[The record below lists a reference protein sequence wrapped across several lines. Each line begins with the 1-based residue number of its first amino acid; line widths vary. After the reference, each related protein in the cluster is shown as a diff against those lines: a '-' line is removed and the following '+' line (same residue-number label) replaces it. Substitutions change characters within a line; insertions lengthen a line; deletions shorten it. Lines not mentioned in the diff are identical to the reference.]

1 MSLVRSALSIA
12 LFAIAPTVLGAPQF
26 ARQAYG
32 QSDTFDYVIVG
43 GGPSGLVVAEQLS
56 RDPSV
61 RVALL
66 EAGPDPSLDPLVY
79 TPARFF
85 QTAEY
90 MWQYNSAPDPAL
102 GGRAAELWQG
112 RALGGGS
119 AVNGMGYCRGSSSV
133 FDEWAELS
141 GNDGLSWESM
151 FDAFKATTHF
161 QEDVHPEDQTPVN
174 ETSFGDGPLEI
185 TMQRFQLGFDRP
197 YVDKLS
203 SALGLEEIDFCSGYG
218 IGIAEQVDA
227 IRADNRTR
235 SYAWNTFGW
244 LAVTRPNFEVRHDA
258 WVSKIVFE
266 DKTAVGVTYTD
277 TLSNTTLSLSGREIV
292 VAAGAIGSPHL
303 LMLSG
308 VGPAD
313 QLEAVGVDVV
323 HDSPEVGQN
332 LMDHHYA
339 RLVYETIPEMGTV
352 WQWQNNIS
360 VSEAAEAQYEAT
372 GDGLLGVPDGN
383 VFGALRLP
391 DSVFEG
397 LGTYHTS
404 LDADRPHFIYEY
416 STAPLQV
423 SLANYSTI
431 TPFAALVQPEARG
444 NVTLAS
450 ADYRIQPTINSAYW
464 ATEADKAAM
473 IYAYKDFRALMTS
486 PELSPWLPVE
496 LFPGAN
502 VTSDEDIWAAIQES
516 SGSFHHPMGTVAIGT
531 VLDENWRVRGVD
543 GLRVVG
549 TPAAPRIITCHTQA
563 TAYAMGYRAAMDIA
577 AEDGLQ
583 IAK

>member
-1 MSLVRSALSIA
+1 
-12 LFAIAPTVLGAPQF
+12 
-26 ARQAYG
+26 
-32 QSDTFDYVIVG
+32 
-43 GGPSGLVVAEQLS
+43 
-56 RDPSV
+56 
-61 RVALL
+61 
-66 EAGPDPSLDPLVY
+66 
-79 TPARFF
+79 
-85 QTAEY
+85 
-90 MWQYNSAPDPAL
+90 
-102 GGRAAELWQG
+102 
-112 RALGGGS
+112 
-119 AVNGMGYCRGSSSV
+119 
-133 FDEWAELS
+133 
-141 GNDGLSWESM
+141 M

>member
-1 MSLVRSALSIA
+1 
-12 LFAIAPTVLGAPQF
+12 
-26 ARQAYG
+26 
-32 QSDTFDYVIVG
+32 
-43 GGPSGLVVAEQLS
+43 
-56 RDPSV
+56 
-61 RVALL
+61 
-66 EAGPDPSLDPLVY
+66 
-79 TPARFF
+79 
-85 QTAEY
+85 
-90 MWQYNSAPDPAL
+90 MWQYNSAPDPGL
-102 GGRAAELWQG
+102 GGIAPELWQG
-112 RALGGGS
+112 RALGGGA
-119 AVNGMGYCRGSSSV
+119 AVNGMGYCRGASSV

-174 ETSFGDGPLEI
+174 KTSFGNGPLEI
-185 TMQRFQLGFDRP
+185 TTQRFQLGFDRP

-258 WVSKIVFE
+258 WVSKIIFE

-277 TLSNTTLSLSGREIV
+277 TLTNTTLSLSGREIV

-313 QLEAVGVDVV
+313 QLEAAGVEVV
-323 HDSPEVGQN
+323 HDSPQVGQN

-339 RLVYETIPEMGTV
+339 RLVYETIPEMGTA
-352 WQWQNNIS
+352 WQWQNNAS
-360 VSEAAEAQYEAT
+360 VSEESERQYEAT

-404 LDADRPHFIYEY
+404 LNADRPHFIYEY

-464 ATEADKAAM
+464 ATPADKAAM

-496 LFPGAN
+496 LYPGAN
-502 VTSDEDIWAAIQES
+502 VTSDEDIWTAIQES

-577 AEDGLQ
+577 AEDGLK